1 MSTEEKDLP
10 AGIYR
15 QMDAAG
21 LLVRLGC
28 HRKAATLLR
37 RVRRQIEEIEGRGIR
52 WIHTTLA
59 IARLAHWQA
68 DAEQAAGLARQ
79 AVTELA
85 NVTPRDPGAVG
96 DGSYLIGRER
106 LLAGDLEEALRILEP
121 AVRLTKA
128 DPEAWFA
135 LPASID
141 LGELLLRL
149 DRPEDAVPHLRFAW
163 EADPV
168 PGPWG
173 DTRLAMGISYA
184 KALLATDA
192 PEDAWAVARW
202 LVLKGC
208 EEAWPLAMDAIA
220 RLADV
225 IGDERAVQMWEDLEQ
240 CFEPRRVPA

>member
-21 LLVRLGC
+21 LLIRLGF

-37 RVRRQIEEIEGRGIR
+37 RVRRQLEEIEGREIR
-52 WIHTTLA
+52 WIYTTLA
-59 IARLAHWQA
+59 LARLAHSQD
-68 DAEQAAGLARQ
+68 DAELAAGLARQ
-79 AVTELA
+79 AVTELGH
-85 NVTPRDPGAVG
+85 VTPRDPGAVG
-96 DGSYLIGRER
+96 DGCFLIGRER
-106 LLAGDLEEALRILEP
+106 LLAGELEEALVLLEP
-121 AVRLTKA
+121 AVRLMKA

-135 LPASID
+135 LPASVD

-149 DRPEDAVPHLRFAW
+149 DRPDDAVPHLRFAW

-173 DTRLAMGISYA
+173 DTRLTLGMSYA
-184 KALLATDA
+184 EALLAADA
-192 PEDAWAVARW
+192 PEEAWTVARW

-208 EEAWPLAMDAIA
+208 EDAWPLAMDAIG

-225 IGDERAVQMWEDLEQ
+225 IGDDRAVQMWEDLEQ